1 MVVDQLK
8 IREYTDDSNKFY
20 VYFQKLNQTL
30 LIAIP
35 DQFWSVEI
43 SNDLSIEEI
52 NEKLLMQFFTFN
64 DENEAENL
72 ANKVTS
78 WIETILKEN
87 D

>member
-52 NEKLLMQFFTFN
+52 NETLLMQFFTFN

>member
-1 MVVDQLK
+1 MQILPEGK
-8 IREYTDDSNKFY
+8 RQFY

-35 DQFWSVEI
+35 DQFWSVEVAI
-43 SNDLSIEEI
+43 DLTRAEI
-52 NEKLLMQFFTFN
+52 NDTLLMQFFTFN
-64 DENEAENL
+64 DEEEAQKL
-72 ANKVTS
+72 ASTVTN

>member
-1 MVVDQLK
+1 MDQLK

-35 DQFWSVEI
+35 DQFWSVKI
-43 SNDLSIEEI
+43 PNDLSIEEI
-52 NEKLLMQFFTFN
+52 NETLLMQFFTFN

>member
-1 MVVDQLK
+1 MK

-43 SNDLSIEEI
+43 SNDLSLEEI
-52 NEKLLMQFFTFN
+52 NETLLMQFFTFN

>member
-1 MVVDQLK
+1 MK
-8 IREYTDDSNKFY
+8 IREYTGGTSPFQ
-20 VYFQKLNQTL
+20 VYFHRLNETV

-52 NEKLLMQFFTFN
+52 NETLLMQFFTFN

>member
-1 MVVDQLK
+1 MK

-35 DQFWSVEI
+35 DQFWSFEI
-43 SNDLSIEEI
+43 SNDLSLEEI
-52 NEKLLMQFFTFN
+52 NETLLMQFFTFN

>member
-1 MVVDQLK
+1 LK

-52 NEKLLMQFFTFN
+52 NETLLMQFFTFN

>member
-1 MVVDQLK
+1 MDQLK

>member
-1 MVVDQLK
+1 MK

-35 DQFWSVEI
+35 DQFWSVKI
-43 SNDLSIEEI
+43 PNDLSIEEI
-52 NEKLLMQFFTFN
+52 NETLLMQFFTFN

>member
-1 MVVDQLK
+1 MK
-8 IREYTDDSNKFY
+8 IREYTDYSNKFY

-43 SNDLSIEEI
+43 SNDLSIDEI
-52 NEKLLMQFFTFN
+52 NETLLMQFFTFN

>member
-1 MVVDQLK
+1 MK

-52 NEKLLMQFFTFN
+52 NETLLMQFFTFN

>member
-1 MVVDQLK
+1 MK

-52 NEKLLMQFFTFN
+52 NETLLMQFFTFN
-64 DENEAENL
+64 DENEAEDL

>member
-1 MVVDQLK
+1 MDQLK

-43 SNDLSIEEI
+43 SNDLSIEGI
-52 NEKLLMQFFTFN
+52 NETLLMQFFTFN

>member
-1 MVVDQLK
+1 MVDQLK

-43 SNDLSIEEI
+43 SNDLSIDEI
-52 NEKLLMQFFTFN
+52 NETLLMQF
-64 DENEAENL
+64 L
-72 ANKVTS
+72 HLMMKMKQK
-78 WIETILKEN
+78 ILLIK
-87 D
+87 

>member
-1 MVVDQLK
+1 MK
-8 IREYTDDSNKFY
+8 IREYKDDSNKFY

-52 NEKLLMQFFTFN
+52 NETLLMQFFTFN

>member
-1 MVVDQLK
+1 MDQLK

-43 SNDLSIEEI
+43 SNDLSIDEI
-52 NEKLLMQFFTFN
+52 NETLLMQFFTFN

>member
-1 MVVDQLK
+1 MK

-43 SNDLSIEEI
+43 SNDLSIDEI
-52 NEKLLMQFFTFN
+52 NETLLMQFFTFN

>member
-1 MVVDQLK
+1 MDQLK

-52 NEKLLMQFFTFN
+52 NETLLMQFFTFN

>member
-1 MVVDQLK
+1 VDQLK

-52 NEKLLMQFFTFN
+52 NETLLMQFFTFN